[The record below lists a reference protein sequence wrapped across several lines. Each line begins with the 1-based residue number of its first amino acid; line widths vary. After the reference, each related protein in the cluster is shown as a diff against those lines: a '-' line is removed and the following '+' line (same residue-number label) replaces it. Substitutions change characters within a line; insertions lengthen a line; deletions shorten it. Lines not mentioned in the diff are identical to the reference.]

1 MRHVSLRCLNKDLDR
16 FKDPVNLIKSA
27 EEEEEDVFE
36 DGGLLFI
43 QMNDIT

>member
-16 FKDPVNLIKSA
+16 FKDPVNLIKA
-27 EEEEEDVFE
+27 AEEEEDVFE
-36 DGGLLFI
+36 EGGLLFI